1 MRRAHSRRSNA
12 SSEGVGTSLPTSRLP
27 LRHGCRIADETR
39 FGRPSARR
47 RTTSWTTKVTSCRRG
62 RSVISTSGAARCS
75 HT

>member
-39 FGRPSARR
+39 FGRPRPVGEPRPGRR
-47 RTTSWTTKVTSCRRG
+47 RSPVAAGVG
-62 RSVISTSGAARCS
+62 R
-75 HT
+75 